1 MQTLAVAK
9 LVSAGGLLE
18 SLGLKE
24 EKKWKECDTSA
35 GYDHTK
41 HAYHHFR
48 LAVALQE
55 QGQADGALASF
66 DLARQF
72 DEDLNVDAMLNMGLL
87 SLQLGR
93 LVDAEIHLTNVVRA
107 IGSLSAKVSE
117 ERRDR
122 DGENEGVLR
131 AMSALADVYART
143 LRVDQAKSTYKKVIK
158 GAPHDTETLV
168 KLGSLQQWLGG
179 LRHDP
184 MEWVDAL
191 TAHASA
197 LRSPKLKAAYAEDQ
211 PLSEEAERKQG
222 QSLAAAYRSA
232 PEIHLRMAGLLQLV
246 ANFGVTGRGLVEAA
260 DHIASAIEMSDTGS
274 ALGWRALFTQLRLD
288 TRLCAWQQRRPQT
301 AVTADFLHHA
311 LHARPPTAE
320 EASAAIKAAEE
331 AAAKADADEAA
342 AAEEMAK
349 LTAKQRKDKRKAA
362 KKAKKENAQN
372 LENLLAAQAA
382 LAGGATNV
390 PTIPLTPFEIWELP
404 YLAELGTLASAAARA
419 QGMETTAYEQL
430 TAAQALHNGS
440 GAVTE
445 PAAVRPRYAKGVAV
459 PEDRRAQVAV
469 LFPSWWNDSF
479 LAAFVAMMKALAAP
493 ENKLEMVIY
502 NLAGDETAAAATIK
516 GLCEETWEATDG
528 AIRMV
533 EGGYLD
539 DEEILQSL
547 REQELDVVMDLQ
559 GHLPMARQGLLPS
572 GNISGIGG
580 REVWRL
586 AMPSAWAAGSASL
599 GLSLASAVTGEPN
612 GSSTADASARPF
624 SRTLANP
631 GGEEAAAAA
640 TDVNSV
646 AGGPHGLL
654 TNRISS
660 PPELSGCYAED
671 LHYLSTPWAWGW
683 TADEAKQSGTVERAG
698 RLRGR
703 AAHGVSP
710 RLLDVWVQASQRLPA
725 LPKPEAGWF
734 SSGDSDGPAPSLM
747 IVEVIEEA
755 RPQLRNES
763 HARGQT
769 ALDFE
774 VGHPKGAGA
783 AVGGAAVVIMES
795 NEECAVPKLDGLR
808 RALVKGNAQQAVIL
822 PGQGMCARAAAVT
835 AVSLG
840 RGFGPLV
847 SSYKEYEDLA
857 VSLATPAEA
866 AAVPKGAKHSGAWGA
881 PPPRCT
887 ASGGGEGGG
896 AGEAAVARWAKD
908 AASLLRTGGVAA
920 ERQ

>member
-1 MQTLAVAK
+1 MQTQAVAK
-9 LVSAGGLLE
+9 LVRAGGLLE
-18 SLGLKE
+18 SLGLRE
-24 EKKWKECDTSA
+24 EKNWKECDPSA

-48 LAVALQE
+48 LAIALQE

-66 DLARQF
+66 DYARQF
-72 DEDLNVDAMLNMGLL
+72 DQDLEVDAMLNMGLL
-87 SLQLGR
+87 CLQLGR
-93 LVDAEIHLTNVVRA
+93 LADAEVHLTNVVLA

-143 LRVDQAKSTYKKVIK
+143 LRVDQAKSTYKRVIK
-158 GAPHDTETLV
+158 GAPHDTESLV

-211 PLSEEAERKQG
+211 PLSEEAEQKQG
-222 QSLAAAYRSA
+222 RSLAAAYRSA

-260 DHIASAIEMSDTGS
+260 DHIASAIEMTDTGS

-288 TRLCAWQQRRPQT
+288 TRLCVWQQRRPQT

-311 LHARPPTAE
+311 LHARPATAE
-320 EASAAIKAAEE
+320 EAAGAIKAAEE
-331 AAAKADADEAA
+331 AAAKADADEEA
-342 AAEEMAK
+342 AAEAMAK

-372 LENLLAAQAA
+372 LEKLLAAQAA

-404 YLAELGTLASAAARA
+404 YVAELGTLASAAARA

-430 TAAQALHNGS
+430 TAAQALHNGTVPEA
-440 GAVTE
+440 GA
-445 PAAVRPRYAKGVAV
+445 AAASPRYAKGVAV

-469 LFPSWWNDSF
+469 LFPSWWHDSF
-479 LAAFVAMMKALAAP
+479 LAAFLAMMKALAAP
-493 ENKLEMVIY
+493 ENQLEMVIY
-502 NLAGDETAAAATIK
+502 NLAGDETAAAAAIK
-516 GLCEETWEATDG
+516 NLCEETWEATDG

-539 DEEILQSL
+539 DAEILQSL

-559 GHLPMARQGLLPS
+559 GHLPLARQGLLPS
-572 GNISGIGG
+572 GNITGAGG

-599 GLSLASAVTGEPN
+599 GSSPAVTGN
-612 GSSTADASARPF
+612 GTGNGTRSFAG
-624 SRTLANP
+624 TLANP
-631 GGEEAAAAA
+631 DGEAVSEAA
-640 TDVNSV
+640 VEVEVYGV
-646 AGGPHGLL
+646 AGGPHGLI

-660 PPELSGCYAED
+660 PPELSDYYAED

-683 TADEAKQSGTVERAG
+683 TPDEAEGSGVVVGAG

-710 RLLDVWVQASQRLPA
+710 SLLDAWVQASQRLPT
-725 LPKPEAGWF
+725 LPKAEAGWF
-734 SSGDSDGPAPSLM
+734 SSGDSSDGPAPSLM

-763 HARGQT
+763 HARGHT

-774 VGHPKGAGA
+774 VGHPKA
-783 AVGGAAVVIMES
+783 AAAAGGAPVVVMES
-795 NEECAVPKLDGLR
+795 NEECAVPKLEGLR
-808 RALVKGNAQQAVIL
+808 RALVKPGAAAVIL

-857 VSLATPAEA
+857 VSLATPAA
-866 AAVPKGAKHSGAWGA
+866 AAPEGAKHSGAWGA
-881 PPPRCT
+881 PPPRW
-887 ASGGGEGGG
+887 AGGGGE
-896 AGEAAVARWAKD
+896 AGWLALARWGKEAV
-908 AASLLRTGGVAA
+908 SLLRTGGIAP